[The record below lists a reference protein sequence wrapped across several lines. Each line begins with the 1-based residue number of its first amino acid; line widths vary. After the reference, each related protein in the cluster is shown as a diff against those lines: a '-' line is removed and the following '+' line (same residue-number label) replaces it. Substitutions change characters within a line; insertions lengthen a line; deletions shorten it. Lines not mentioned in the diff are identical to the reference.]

1 MEECQVVQSIAKE
14 LSTFMTNDDILSWLN
29 LFKDKKV
36 SRNFINEFINIVQKT
51 SKEGVSRFIPEI
63 REALQEGISE
73 EAIIWLYNPEVDFN
87 KYYSKE
93 ILSKGQTLGEEPTK
107 TYWNLRLNDNQRKKL
122 KEAFK
127 SGLTTLQV
135 GLIAKSK
142 FHVSEMDELIKYLKL
157 GIGFEIDFNMSY
169 PKIISEMKKEA
180 SEKLEGILLN
190 L

>member
-1 MEECQVVQSIAKE
+1 VIQSIAKE
-14 LSTFMTNDDILSWLN
+14 LSTFMTNDDVLLWLN

-51 SKEGVSRFIPEI
+51 DKDHMRRIIPEI
-63 REALQEGISE
+63 REALKDGLSE
-73 EAIIWLYNPEVDFN
+73 EAIIWLYNPDVAFN
-87 KYYSKE
+87 KFYSKE
-93 ILSKGQTLGEEPTK
+93 ILSKGQALGEEPTK

-122 KEAFK
+122 RDAFK

-135 GLIAKSK
+135 SLIAKSK
-142 FHVSEMDELIKYLKL
+142 FHESQMDELIKYLKL
-157 GIGFEIDFNMSY
+157 GIGFEINFNMSY
-169 PKIISEMKKEA
+169 QNIIREMKKEA